1 MLQVPLPL
9 PLLMLAFLSGA
20 AVTAGGCQQ
29 PPGPPPLQAE
39 QQEGWPSLVPDGAE
53 LVRVAEGYDYTQGP
67 VKDQQGRLYFTDI
80 PTNTIYRLDPTIG
93 RIDPIRSSSGGA
105 NGLAWHREIGLVICE
120 QERGRI
126 SRLDREGQYEVLAAR
141 YNQRRFNSPND
152 VVIDA
157 DGGIYFSDPDFARPQ
172 PGPQPVEAVYYIPPN
187 GEPERIVDQLERPTG
202 LALSPDGATLYISDT
217 TARTVHALDL
227 NDRRGA
233 VEHFASLD
241 PDADGGPAGLTV
253 DSEGRLYVAG
263 QDHIWIF
270 ERDGELRERIA
281 IPKPPSNCAFAGPEN
296 RDLFITARDSVYRI
310 RMRSEGVRVTPENG

>member
-1 MLQVPLPL
+1 MRCIRTRFR
-9 PLLMLAFLSGA
+9 LLVLLVLLSGA
-20 AVTAGGCQQ
+20 SVVANGCQE
-29 PPGPPPLQAE
+29 PGPPPLQAE
-39 QQEGWPSLVPDGAE
+39 QEEGWPSLVVDGAE
-53 LVRVAEGYDYTQGP
+53 LVRVAEAYQYTQGLAR
-67 VKDQQGRLYFTDI
+67 DRQGRLYFTDI

-93 RIDPIRSSSGGA
+93 QIDRIRSSSGGA

-120 QERGRI
+120 QDRGRI
-126 SRLDREGQYEVLAAR
+126 SRLDRAGQYEVLAAR
-141 YNQRRFNSPND
+141 YNQRRFNGPND

-187 GEPERIVDQLERPTG
+187 GEPERIVDHLERPTG
-202 LALSPDGATLYISDT
+202 LALSPDGDTLYISDT

-227 NDRRGA
+227 TDGPGA
-233 VEHFASLD
+233 VAHFASLD

-253 DSEGRLYVAG
+253 DSDGRLYVAG

-281 IPKPPSNCAFAGPEN
+281 IPQPPSNCAFAGPEN

-310 RMRSEGVRVTPENG
+310 RLRSRGD